1 VKSDVYCFGV
11 VLLELLTGKRPVQV
25 LSKSKELVQWTREMR
40 SHGKDTEVLDPALR
54 GRGHEEQMLKVLD
67 VACKCISHN
76 PCKRPTIQEVVSCL
90 DNVDADLQVQM

>member
-1 VKSDVYCFGV
+1 
-11 VLLELLTGKRPVQV
+11 KRPVQV

-90 DNVDADLQVQM
+90 DNVDVVKGEQIHRPGDADDFVLTD